1 MKRSE
6 AEKLLGGYAT
16 GTLTEAERSRLF
28 AAALEQQAIFEAL
41 LDEEALREL
50 LADPAA
56 KAQLLTALAAPATP
70 RIVPFWRRTGV
81 LGAAA
86 SLIVA
91 ATAGLA
97 YLRSPNTMQ
106 SMARSEPAKEPAAKA
121 VGAPATKAAEAPA
134 TLAAAAS
141 AAKAPDAS
149 AAGKAPSELRR
160 KAAPAAPTRD
170 ADQPRQEAM
179 APVAP
184 VVSAHAAA
192 LAPQS
197 VAASATGAVVPVA
210 EDSARLKEKPDF
222 RRAEAR
228 DQLYKKA
235 EARPAAAA
243 VMDVVSANRGDAP
256 ERKAVTQDKVAGGV
270 PGVSGG
276 VVGGEVGGVVAS
288 SSSPTAAKAKAVG
301 DLAMNAAASP
311 AMPTWAL
318 ETQPDGR
325 TRVTVTAPRGRPV
338 TLLRRGS
345 AGVEVLPLQASD
357 DRGKALIQWRA
368 ELRLA
373 AGDALDLYLLN
384 APVAEPAKL
393 PETGPVDGFRVRIY
407 PASKN

>member
-1 MKRSE
+1 MKRGE

-41 LDEEALREL
+41 LDEEALRDL
-50 LADPAA
+50 LADPAT

-70 RIVPFWRRTGV
+70 RIIPFWRRTGV

-97 YLRSPNTMQ
+97 YLRSPNAIPSVVQ
-106 SMARSEPAKEPAAKA
+106 QEAAKTPGSTA
-121 VGAPATKAAEAPA
+121 TEAPATK
-134 TLAAAAS
+134 AAAAS

-149 AAGKAPSELRR
+149 AAGKAPPELRR
-160 KAAPAAPTRD
+160 KAAPAAPSRD
-170 ADQPRQEAM
+170 ADQPRQEAVVPM
-179 APVAP
+179 APAP
-184 VVSAHAAA
+184 AAAPAAA
-192 LAPQS
+192 LAPHS

-210 EDSARLKEKPDF
+210 EDSARLKEKTDF

-228 DQLYKKA
+228 DQLDKKA
-235 EARPAAAA
+235 VASRSGAAA
-243 VMDVVSANRGDAP
+243 VV
-256 ERKAVTQDKVAGGV
+256 
-270 PGVSGG
+270 
-276 VVGGEVGGVVAS
+276 EVMAQAAEP
-288 SSSPTAAKAKAVG
+288 SPTAAKAKAVG
-301 DLAMNAAASP
+301 GHAMNAAASP
-311 AMPTWAL
+311 ATPTWAL

-325 TRVTVTAPRGRPV
+325 TRVTVTALRGRSV

-357 DRGKALIQWRA
+357 DRGKVLVLWRV

-373 AGDALDLYLLN
+373 AGDVLDLYLLN
-384 APVAEPAKL
+384 APVAEPVQL
-393 PETGPVDGFRVRIY
+393 PETGPVDGFRARIY

>member
-1 MKRSE
+1 MKRRE

-70 RIVPFWRRTGV
+70 KIVPFWRRTGV

-97 YLRSPNTMQ
+97 YLRSPNAMQ
-106 SMARSEPAKEPAAKA
+106 SVARSEAAKEPASKA
-121 VGAPATKAAEAPA
+121 VEAPVTKAAEAPA
-134 TLAAAAS
+134 TVAAAAS
-141 AAKAPDAS
+141 AG
-149 AAGKAPSELRR
+149 GKAAPELPR

-170 ADQPRQEAM
+170 ADQPRQEALTPVAPA
-179 APVAP
+179 APVAQATAP
-184 VVSAHAAA
+184 AAA
-192 LAPQS
+192 LAPHG
-197 VAASATGAVVPVA
+197 VVASATGAGVPVA
-210 EDSARLKEKPDF
+210 EDSARLKERMDF

-228 DQLYKKA
+228 DQLDKKVVA
-235 EARPAAAA
+235 SRAGAAAA
-243 VMDVVSANRGDAP
+243 V
-256 ERKAVTQDKVAGGV
+256 
-270 PGVSGG
+270 
-276 VVGGEVGGVVAS
+276 EVMAQAAEPA
-288 SSSPTAAKAKAVG
+288 PTAAKAKAVG
-301 DLAMNAAASP
+301 GLAMNAAASP
-311 AMPTWAL
+311 ATPTWAL
-318 ETQPDGR
+318 EAQPDGH

-345 AGVEVLPLQASD
+345 AGVEVLPLQASA
-357 DRGKALIQWRA
+357 DRGKALVQWRA

-384 APVAEPAKL
+384 APVAEPAQL
-393 PETGPVDGFRVRIY
+393 PETGPVDGFRARIY